1 MDIQI
6 SLPDQIRTY
15 VDEQLIAGGYS
26 SVSEYFLHL
35 VRQDQ
40 RRRSQEKLETLLLEG
55 LNSEGSTEVTPEFW
69 QQLRD
74 SVLSGYSP
82 KASESPET
90 RLID

>member
-15 VDEQLIAGGYS
+15 VEEQLTVGGYS

-40 RRRSQEKLETLLLEG
+40 KRQFQEKLETLLLEG
-55 LNSEGSTEVTPEFW
+55 LNSENSTEVTPEFW

-74 SVLSGYSP
+74 SVL
-82 KASESPET
+82 
-90 RLID
+90 

>member
-15 VDEQLIAGGYS
+15 VEEQLTVGGYS

-55 LNSEGSTEVTPEFW
+55 LNSESSKEVTPEFW

-74 SVLSGYSP
+74 SVLSDRSP

-90 RLID
+90 